1 MIRLEP
7 ADMKGRLR
15 AAFDRTAHLLP
26 LHPALFAQHLA
37 AFEAIRDE
45 RYENFMLYPC
55 YVDGVPTTAIVVLQE
70 FGNAIAARPLFVAP
84 TDVMEI
90 YGHNGQ
96 SSIDL

>member
-55 YVDGVPTTAIVVLQE
+55 YVDGVATSAIVVLQQIGE
-70 FGNAIAARPLFVAP
+70 AIAVSPLFVAP
-84 TDVMEI
+84 TDTMEI

-96 SSIDL
+96 SEVAL

>member
-37 AFEAIRDE
+37 AFEAIRNE

-55 YVDGVPTTAIVVLQE
+55 YVDGVPTTAIVVMQQI
-70 FGNAIAARPLFVAP
+70 GNAMALSPLFIAP
-84 TDVMEI
+84 TDGMEI
-90 YGHNGQ
+90 YGHAGQ
-96 SSIDL
+96 STVDL

>member
-15 AAFDRTAHLLP
+15 AAFQRRAGLLR
-26 LHPALFAQHLA
+26 LHPALFAQHQA
-37 AFEAIRDE
+37 AFEAIRNE
-45 RYENFMLYPC
+45 QYENFILYPC
-55 YVDGVPTTAIVVLQE
+55 YVDGVPTTAIGVLME
-70 FGNAIAARPLFVAP
+70 IGDAIAVSPLFVAP

-96 SSIDL
+96 STVDL